1 MAVKHLVWCRLRNE
15 NALYKVLCVVRI
27 INDKTLKMDKLKTY
41 GCLTLALIS
50 VFMIG
55 TYADATLYGTREIEP
70 HQWALTYFFGL
81 MFFGAFLQ
89 EYRK

>member
-1 MAVKHLVWCRLRNE
+1 M
-15 NALYKVLCVVRI
+15 
-27 INDKTLKMDKLKTY
+27 KTPEEIMDKLKTY

-70 HQWALTYFFGL
+70 HQWALTSFFGL
-81 MFFGAFLQ
+81 MFFGAFPQ